1 MFTVSRCVALFSSA
15 LLGGMLAAC
24 SGSREGAPAVS
35 SAAPADAPYDILIT
49 NGRIVDGTGA
59 PWYHGDIGVR
69 GGKIVAIGKLAGSPA
84 KEKIDA
90 TGKVIA
96 PGFIDLHTHS
106 DLSLLRDGRGMS
118 KITQGVTTE
127 VIGEGASVAPRKPDA
142 DDGRWGIKPDW
153 TTLAGYFD
161 KLESQGISGNI
172 VSYMSIGQLRT
183 YVMGE
188 GAIRRPTPAEMEEMK
203 KLLARGMEEGAMGMS
218 DSLDT
223 PGVYQ
228 LGPGNEIS
236 ENKASTED
244 LIEFG
249 KVVARYGGMYGVHLR
264 DQGSFV
270 EEAVA
275 EAARIGKEAGIRVEI
290 FHLKAAGWQNWGKME
305 KILAAIKK
313 ARAEGIDI
321 SAQTYPYTA
330 AAHGMKTEL
339 PRWTHEGGTAAMI
352 ERLKD
357 EKLRPRIMKETT
369 TYMEGKYKIEGTGA
383 VGFDAAVVNSVPNNP
398 EKYLGKTL
406 GKIAKEAGQPAAA
419 STLDLFVEQGGDV
432 SILMHYMA
440 ESDLRRAMVDP
451 MIAFDSD
458 ASSLTPEF
466 GGNPHPRF
474 YGTFPRILG
483 KYVREEKLLTLEE
496 AVRKMT
502 SLAASRMGLLDR
514 GVLREGMAADIV
526 VFDPDTIIDK
536 ATFEKSH
543 QYSVGISEVVVNG
556 TIVIRAGEHTGAK
569 PGKALRR
576 PGYKRPASG

>member
-1 MFTVSRCVALFSSA
+1 MCTVVRRVALVSSM

-24 SGSREGAPAVS
+24 SDSAEHASAVS
-35 SAAPADAPYDILIT
+35 SEARDDAPYDILIT
-49 NGRIVDGTGA
+49 GGRIVDGTGA
-59 PWYHGDIGVR
+59 PWYYGDIGVR
-69 GGKIVAIGKLAGSPA
+69 AGKIAAIGKLAGSPA
-84 KEKIDA
+84 KETIDA
-90 TGKVIA
+90 AGKVVT

-127 VIGEGASVAPRKPDA
+127 VLGEGASVAPRKADA
-142 DDGRWGIKPDW
+142 DDGRWGIQPDW

-161 KLESQGISGNI
+161 KLESQGISGNV
-172 VSYMSIGQLRT
+172 VSYISIGQLRT
-183 YVMGE
+183 YVMGD
-188 GAIRRPTPAEMEEMK
+188 GAIRRPTSEEMEEMK
-203 KLLARGMEEGAMGMS
+203 RLLAQGMEEGAIGMS
-218 DSLDT
+218 DSLDA
-223 PGVYQ
+223 PGIYQ
-228 LGPGNEIS
+228 LGPGNKIS
-236 ENKASTED
+236 DNKASPED

-249 KVVARYGGMYGVHLR
+249 KVVARYGGMYGVHMR
-264 DQGSFV
+264 DQGPFV

-275 EAARIGKEAGIRVEI
+275 EAARIGKEAGIRVQI
-290 FHLKAAGWQNWGKME
+290 FHLKAAGWKNWGKME

-321 SAQTYPYTA
+321 SAQAYPYTA
-330 AAHGMKTEL
+330 AAHGLKTEL
-339 PRWTHEGGTAAMI
+339 PRWTHEGGTAEMI
-352 ERLKD
+352 ERLQD
-357 EKLRPRIMKETT
+357 EALRPRIMKETT
-369 TYMEGKYKIEGTGA
+369 TYMEGKYKIEDTGA
-383 VGFDAAVVNSVPNNP
+383 IGYDAAVVNGVPNNP
-398 EKYLGKTL
+398 EKYLGKTFDQ
-406 GKIAKEAGQPAAA
+406 IAKESGKSAPA

-451 MIAFDSD
+451 LIAFDSD
-458 ASSLTPEF
+458 GSAVTPEF

-483 KYVREEKLLTLEE
+483 KYVREENLLSLEE

-502 SLAASRMGLLDR
+502 SLAASRVGLLDR

-543 QYSVGISEVVVNG
+543 QYSIGISEVVVNG
-556 TIVIRAGEHTGAK
+556 TTVIQGGEHTGAT
-569 PGKALRR
+569 PGRALRR
-576 PGYKRPASG
+576 LGYRQPAGS